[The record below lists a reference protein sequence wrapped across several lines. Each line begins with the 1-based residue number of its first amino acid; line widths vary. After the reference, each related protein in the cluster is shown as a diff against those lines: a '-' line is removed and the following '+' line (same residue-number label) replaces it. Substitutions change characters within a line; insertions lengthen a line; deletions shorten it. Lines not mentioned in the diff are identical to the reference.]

1 MCVWCV
7 RECVCVCGVRVCCV
21 CVCVWCVCLWC
32 VSVCGVR
39 VCGVCVCGCE
49 CMCGCECVGVC
60 VVCVCV
66 CVCVCVKLCQGDSP
80 LHVARSGCST
90 TAKPCTDR
98 PKCDPPLGILARLV
112 GFENSD
118 AR

>member
-1 MCVWCV
+1 M
-7 RECVCVCGVRVCCV
+7 V
-21 CVCVWCVCLWC
+21 CVCVVCVFVG
-32 VSVCGVR
+32 VSVCVGVS
-39 VCGVCVCGCE
+39 VWVCVW
-49 CMCGCECVGVC
+49 
-60 VVCVCV
+60 CVCV

-98 PKCDPPLGILARLV
+98 PKCDPPLGILAQLV